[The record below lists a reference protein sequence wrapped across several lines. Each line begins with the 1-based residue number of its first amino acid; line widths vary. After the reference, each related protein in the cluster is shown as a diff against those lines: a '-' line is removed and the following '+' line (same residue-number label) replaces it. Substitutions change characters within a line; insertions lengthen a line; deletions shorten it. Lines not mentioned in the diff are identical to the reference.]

1 MLDISA
7 VILKSKLGRTRK
19 DAQVDTCSV
28 FAAALYDFLI
38 DRGIPTK
45 MVTAVK
51 KGLGA
56 WAHAV
61 VEVDGRYFDSL
72 GEFSIST
79 YRDRARIHPSVNID
93 VSYVPDTRADCFEE
107 EFIEMYNFYLR
118 MLNKAVA

>member
-1 MLDISA
+1 MDINA
-7 VILKSKLGRTRK
+7 IILKAKLGRTRK

-51 KGLGA
+51 QGLGA
-56 WAHAV
+56 WAHSV
-61 VEVDGRYFDSL
+61 VEVDGQYYDSL
-72 GEFSIST
+72 GEFSISI
-79 YRDRARIHPSVNID
+79 YRERARIHPSVNTDIA
-93 VSYVPDTRADCFEE
+93 YVPDSRAECFEE

-118 MLNKAVA
+118 MLNKAAA